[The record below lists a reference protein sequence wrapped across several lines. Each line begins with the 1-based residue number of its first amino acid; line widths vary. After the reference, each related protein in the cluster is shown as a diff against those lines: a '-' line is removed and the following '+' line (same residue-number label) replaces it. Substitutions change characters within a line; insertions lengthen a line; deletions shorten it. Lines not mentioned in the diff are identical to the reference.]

1 MILFKIGYVINHTKV
16 KMITL
21 GNGTLIPFSAL
32 DPVGQKRFEHEMQ
45 GNTIRFVKKI
55 IKSDDIWF
63 MHIKVKSKGLNNAR
77 VIANKDFLRNLNI
90 CKILGYQSLPPAYT
104 LLDNFESSCF
114 VKWSRGNTFFDIS
127 KKQHSPLH
135 FNKQNLKSL
144 EQINEIISSNTRKE
158 LEERLLKSIEILGL
172 VNEKVSPDIMIL
184 FCIIS
189 LEKLLLDPKDKETLG
204 WKLGERISF
213 LIGDEVNWMIN
224 FFHIDV
230 TKIKPTKKALRD
242 KIVDSRIQLFH
253 KVKDF
258 YDIRSSVTHYQKKPK
273 NVSDED
279 VQLCYLIVVFVID
292 KLLEL
297 RERGIKEII
306 YDKNDISERK
316 ESSLYYWID
325 KKSIGFNKPTYEPHL
340 SPIILSM

>member
-1 MILFKIGYVINHTKV
+1 
-16 KMITL
+16 
-21 GNGTLIPFSAL
+21 
-32 DPVGQKRFEHEMQ
+32 MQ

-77 VIANKDFLRNLNI
+77 VRANKDFLRNLNI
-90 CKILGYQSLPPAYT
+90 CKILGYQSLPTAYT

-184 FCIIS
+184 F
-189 LEKLLLDPKDKETLG
+189 LYYFA
-204 WKLGERISF
+204 R
-213 LIGDEVNWMIN
+213 
-224 FFHIDV
+224 
-230 TKIKPTKKALRD
+230 
-242 KIVDSRIQLFH
+242 KIV
-253 KVKDF
+253 
-258 YDIRSSVTHYQKKPK
+258 
-273 NVSDED
+273 
-279 VQLCYLIVVFVID
+279 
-292 KLLEL
+292 
-297 RERGIKEII
+297 
-306 YDKNDISERK
+306 
-316 ESSLYYWID
+316 
-325 KKSIGFNKPTYEPHL
+325 IGP
-340 SPIILSM
+340 